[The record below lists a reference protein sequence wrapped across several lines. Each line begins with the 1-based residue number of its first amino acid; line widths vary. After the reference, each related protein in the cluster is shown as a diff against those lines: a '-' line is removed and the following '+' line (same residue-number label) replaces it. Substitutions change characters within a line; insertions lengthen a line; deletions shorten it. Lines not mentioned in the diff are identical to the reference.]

1 MTPGPRYIICYGL
14 NHHFRC
20 CRMQKDPYIMI
31 PSLFTPSGI
40 LISCLLSTISFYKFC
55 HTFAPPWMTPRPHHI
70 ICSSLNHHFRCCSM
84 QKCPYIMIPSL
95 TPSPIL
101 ILRQVSTMDY
111 YLFYIIFA
119 PPWTTP
125 GPWHIICSELNHHLS
140 CRSMQKSPYMMIP
153 SIFTPSQILVLCLF
167 STMPF

>member
-1 MTPGPRYIICYGL
+1 MTISYLFTPSPILILSLVSTMDFDWFCLIFAHPWTTPGPRHIICYG
-14 NHHFRC
+14 
-20 CRMQKDPYIMI
+20 
-31 PSLFTPSGI
+31 
-40 LISCLLSTISFYKFC
+40 
-55 HTFAPPWMTPRPHHI
+55 
-70 ICSSLNHHFRCCSM
+70 LNHHFRCCSM

-95 TPSPIL
+95 FTPSPIL

-125 GPWHIICSELNHHLS
+125 GPCHIICSELNHHLR